1 MSAGEPF
8 DEFLKQVCPPRGL
21 DWRKY
26 RRASR
31 RKVMHRIRELGLS
44 GLGEYARYL
53 DDAQSE
59 SKALPNL
66 LRVTLSRFYREKE
79 VWQSLAADIVP
90 GLVGRIGSSR
100 PLQVL
105 SIGCCNGEEPY
116 TMALIWKSEIEP
128 CFPEAEIKVTALDV
142 DSSCLNRARAG
153 LYSGKT
159 LREVPPHILSTW
171 FFPEASGYRLVPSVR
186 QMVDLTQCDMLKD
199 PLPKNQDLIFCRY
212 LIFTYF
218 QGRRRMDLVRKIVNA
233 LNPQG
238 FLVLGRKEGLEP
250 QETPLLKPVQG
261 LPCVYRPV
269 QGSDLPLVPAN
280 GVD

>member
-1 MSAGEPF
+1 MSAGDSF
-8 DEFLKQVCPPRGL
+8 DEFLKHVCPSRGL

-31 RKVMHRIRELGLS
+31 RKVMDRIRELGLS

-53 DDAQSE
+53 DAAPSE
-59 SKALPNL
+59 SRALPNL
-66 LRVTLSRFYREKE
+66 LRVTLSRFFREKE
-79 VWQSLAADIVP
+79 VWQGLATDIVP
-90 GLVGRIGSSR
+90 GLVGRVGSSR

-116 TMALIWKSEIEP
+116 TMALMWKSEVEP
-128 CFPEAEIKVTALDV
+128 CYPHAEIKITALDV
-142 DSSCLNRARAG
+142 DISCLNRARAG
-153 LYSGKT
+153 LYSEKT
-159 LREVPPHILSTW
+159 LREVPQHVLRDW
-171 FFPEASGYRLVPSVR
+171 FVQETSGYRLVRRLR
-186 QMVDLTQCDMLKD
+186 QMVDFRQCDVLKD
-199 PLPKNQDLIFCRY
+199 PLPQNQDLIFCRY

-218 QGRRRMDLVRKIVNA
+218 RGRRRMDMARKIVNA

-269 QGSDLPLVPAN
+269 HGSDDHAMA
-280 GVD
+280 